1 MDVQRHSEAFQAF
14 QTMKI
19 IKTKAPMVS
28 QFRYYRLLPTVIG
41 SSNQKQNL
49 CLKVTFE

>member
-1 MDVQRHSEAFQAF
+1 MDVQRHSEAFQLF

-19 IKTKAPMVS
+19 IKTKAPCFLNLDITDFFPWQLV
-28 QFRYYRLLPTVIG
+28 P
-41 SSNQKQNL
+41 SNQKQNL